1 MTVPRW
7 HKKLAAAGLVLGL
20 VAIVAVALTMFSG
33 GFTKSTPITVTST
46 RAGLVME
53 PNAKVKLRGVQVGRV
68 ESISL
73 VGDQANLKLAMDPG
87 QMSKIPSNARVEIKT
102 TTVFGAKYVNIVIP
116 DDPSTQPIQE
126 GAVIASDS
134 VTVEFNS
141 VFEHLSDV
149 LAKIEPEKLNATLGA
164 ISTALN
170 GRGESLGEVL
180 ELGDTYLKKMNPVLP
195 QLQEDLVG
203 AADVTN
209 LYADVAPDLMR
220 ILDNATA
227 TSGSIV
233 AEQANLDLLLLNVT
247 GLADTGNAL
256 LTDNEQ
262 NLTTALDT
270 LTSTTTLLDKYSSGL
285 TCFIVGLNDG
295 RIKFEPLAGTGD
307 KAALMLS
314 ASFMYG
320 AEAYQNP
327 QSLPKVAASGGPN
340 CYGLPEFD
348 PKVDGHAPFAVTN
361 TGNVPFVPN
370 TELRVTVPTIF
381 QYLFGDSYE
390 QEDGK

>member
-1 MTVPRW
+1 M
-7 HKKLAAAGLVLGL
+7 L
-20 VAIVAVALTMFSG
+20 S
-33 GFTKSTPITVTST
+33 S
-46 RAGLVME
+46 
-53 PNAKVKLRGVQVGRV
+53 LR
-68 ESISL
+68 
-73 VGDQANLKLAMDPG
+73 
-87 QMSKIPSNARVEIKT
+87 T
-102 TTVFGAKYVNIVIP
+102 
-116 DDPSTQPIQE
+116 
-126 GAVIASDS
+126 AS
-134 VTVEFNS
+134 TVEFNS

-149 LAKIEPEKLNATLGA
+149 LAKIEPEKLNPTLGA

-270 LTSTTTLLDKYSSGL
+270 LTATTTLLDKYSSGL
-285 TCFIVGLNDG
+285 TCFIRRVERRPDQVRATG
-295 RIKFEPLAGTGD
+295 R
-307 KAALMLS
+307 
-314 ASFMYG
+314 
-320 AEAYQNP
+320 
-327 QSLPKVAASGGPN
+327 
-340 CYGLPEFD
+340 
-348 PKVDGHAPFAVTN
+348 H
-361 TGNVPFVPN
+361 
-370 TELRVTVPTIF
+370 R
-381 QYLFGDSYE
+381 
-390 QEDGK
+390 